1 MSVFI
6 QNSHKSIINSIK
18 FREKDFAVLSIGVM
32 LRDFE
37 GFTYNFIKRTFKFPL
52 FFVLPTVFIDD
63 EETGKMKQLQI
74 DYLINKNSKWVIL
87 KVDSNTQL
95 KLITEYCEW
104 FACNGFGSFMF
115 QGENIPYIDLYP
127 NVHWDHPTEF
137 PNLNWDKV
145 ATLIDIHEVGYTV
158 ITNDIRINSTIKLLN
173 YIPNEYEIDLENC
186 DI

>member
-37 GFTYNFIKRTFKFPL
+37 GFTYNFIKGTFKFPL
-52 FFVLPTVFIDD
+52 FFVLPTFFIDD

-87 KVDSNTQL
+87 KVDSKAQF
-95 KLITEYCEW
+95 KLITKYCEW
-104 FACNGFGSFMF
+104 LLIIVLVRLCSKVKTSF
-115 QGENIPYIDLYP
+115 IKTYIQMCIGTIQLSS
-127 NVHWDHPTEF
+127 
-137 PNLNWDKV
+137 
-145 ATLIDIHEVGYTV
+145 LILIG
-158 ITNDIRINSTIKLLN
+158 IR
-173 YIPNEYEIDLENC
+173 
-186 DI
+186 